1 MADSPFD
8 DIKAMS
14 FETALK
20 ELEGIVG
27 KLESGQAP
35 LAESI
40 AIYERGEALKA
51 HCEALL
57 KAAEM
62 RIEKITLRGGQPV
75 GTEPLDP
82 QSRRVRTHPSR
93 SGARSARPDPQP
105 RPRPRRHPARHRGSE
120 RHRRQQAPSAGGHD

>member
-1 MADSPFD
+1 MVDSPAD
-8 DIKAMS
+8 DIKEMS
-14 FETALK
+14 FEAALR
-20 ELEGIVG
+20 ELETIVG

-62 RIEKITLRGGQPV
+62 RIEKITLRNGQPV

-82 QSRRVRTHPSR
+82 Q
-93 SGARSARPDPQP
+93 
-105 RPRPRRHPARHRGSE
+105 
-120 RHRRQQAPSAGGHD
+120 